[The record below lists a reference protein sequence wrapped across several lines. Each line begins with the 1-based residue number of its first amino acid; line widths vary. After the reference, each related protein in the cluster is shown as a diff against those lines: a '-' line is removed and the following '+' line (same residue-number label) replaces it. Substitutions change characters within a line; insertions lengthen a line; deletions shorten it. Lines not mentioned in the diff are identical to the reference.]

1 MPNKHYSK
9 IKDDH
14 ERAAAERLA
23 EDTGIDDL
31 TTNDIDHLLKTHY
44 PDDPE
49 EQREAILSNRE
60 KRGGR

>member
-9 IKDDH
+9 INDEH

-23 EDTGIDDL
+23 ENTGISDL
-31 TTNDIDHLLKTHY
+31 TTNDIDHLLKSDY
-44 PDDPE
+44 PDNHD